1 MSSYI
6 WGSLFSLSALDTA
19 MTRRSTV
26 SSIQERWTV
35 VSMSGMSAFR
45 RCTNLSRV
53 SAQEHSRA
61 TRGSPLY
68 GPYMVR
74 TGFRGLFASETG
86 EPLDR
91 RVVTKLKFKPLLKRA
106 GLPEIRF
113 HDLRHTCATLL
124 LTRNVNP
131 KIVSEMLGHS
141 TIAITLD
148 TYSHVLLNMRNQA
161 AAAMKEA
168 LS

>member
-19 MTRRSTV
+19 MARRSTA

-45 RCTNLSRV
+45 RCTKLSRV
-53 SAQEHSRA
+53 RYLEHSRA

-74 TGFRGLFASETG
+74 TGFRELGVKIEGIRLLATLYTTG
-86 EPLDR
+86 EGANSFSA
-91 RVVTKLKFKPLLKRA
+91 T
-106 GLPEIRF
+106 LPE
-113 HDLRHTCATLL
+113 
-124 LTRNVNP
+124 
-131 KIVSEMLGHS
+131 
-141 TIAITLD
+141 
-148 TYSHVLLNMRNQA
+148 
-161 AAAMKEA
+161 
-168 LS
+168 